1 MAHTRPGRARG
12 PHGHMWLIGLAGLAA
27 GAALMIY
34 VPTLKAVSASLL
46 LFAGFHIVG
55 GVVLLASLY
64 VVGLRGWLRRLRRG
78 THDGPGRRGLDF
90 GWGPGWM
97 NGLAIAALV
106 VFAGAVALQAARP
119 DLWPIAF
126 LLVVQGVLFLVGN
139 STMSAFR
146 RLDHMVLPMVDLVRS
161 GADRVLDAGCGAG
174 RTSIA
179 LSRVLRQGRIV
190 AIDRFDAEY
199 IDEGGRA
206 LLDRNL
212 AIAGLTDRVEIVT
225 GDLTAMPFEDASF
238 DAAVS
243 TNVYDHLGKGKA
255 AALGEIRRVL
265 KPGGRFLMV
274 VWTPGLTMF
283 TVGHLLSLL
292 LTSKAGWRAMA
303 GRAGLTTVDE
313 GMINNVWFVL
323 FERPA
328 AA

>member
-1 MAHTRPGRARG
+1 MAPTKGPVAGLRH
-12 PHGHMWLIGLAGLAA
+12 PHGHMWIIGLAGIAA
-27 GAALMIY
+27 GVVLLVY
-34 VPTLKAVSASLL
+34 VPTLKAVSASIL

-55 GVVLLASLY
+55 GLVLAASLY
-64 VVGLRGWLRRLRRG
+64 VVGLRGWLRRLRRR
-78 THDGPGRRGLDF
+78 GPGRQALDF

-106 VFAGAVALQAARP
+106 VFAGAVALQVARP

-139 STMSAFR
+139 SVMSAFR
-146 RLDHMVLPMVDLVRS
+146 RLDHMVLPMVDLIRG

-179 LSRVLRQGRIV
+179 LSRVLRQGGIV

-199 IDEGGRA
+199 IDDGGRA

-212 AIAGLTDRVEIVT
+212 AIAGLTDRVEVVT

-303 GRAGLTTVDE
+303 RRAGLTTVDE
-313 GMINNVWFVL
+313 GMINNVWFAV

-328 AA
+328 VA